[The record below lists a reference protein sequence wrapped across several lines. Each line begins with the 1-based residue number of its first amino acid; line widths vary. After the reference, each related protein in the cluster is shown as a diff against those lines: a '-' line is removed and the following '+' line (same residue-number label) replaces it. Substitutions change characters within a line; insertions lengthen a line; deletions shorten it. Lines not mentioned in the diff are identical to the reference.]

1 MFPLYFDVLKV
12 LVIFHFSFYGGTLVL
27 IASFPG
33 HCLPFFLFIFFK
45 LKAAPK
51 LIVIN
56 RRKTTELPHWNVYEL
71 TTGVNIFN
79 GYNLTLGFSGS
90 SNHFLSFSGRIMNL

>member
-12 LVIFHFSFYGGTLVL
+12 LVISHFSFYGGTLVR

-33 HCLPFFLFIFFK
+33 HCLPFSFHMLQM
-45 LKAAPK
+45 KAAPK

-71 TTGVNIFN
+71 TTG
-79 GYNLTLGFSGS
+79 GQ
-90 SNHFLSFSGRIMNL
+90 HF